1 MSIYWSEITKNIEP
15 YIPGEQP
22 KDRKYIKLNT
32 NENPY
37 PPSLKVIEAI
47 TQAANENL
55 QLYPDPGCDELRSIV
70 AKYYNLSA
78 DQIFVG
84 NGSDEVLA
92 FSFMAFFDQKKPILF
107 PDITYSFYE
116 VYVKLYKLK
125 NKLILLDEKFD
136 FSVDSFCIENGGIVI
151 ANPNAPTTKY
161 VSVELLKQIVEY
173 NLESVIII
181 DEAYIDFGGESMVNF
196 VNNYPNLLVI
206 QTLSKSRALAGL
218 RVGFAFGH
226 KDLIEGLNRIKN
238 SINSYTVDRLALAGA
253 KAAFEDEAYFRS
265 ITLKVRRI
273 REKVVPFLKE
283 LGFKILESEANFLF
297 VSHNT
302 IPAKIIFSELRN
314 RGILVR
320 YFNKPRIDNFLRISI
335 GTNEEMEILISNLT
349 GIIQDQQMH

>member
-1 MSIYWSEITKNIEP
+1 MSRYWSEITKQVDP

-37 PPSLKVIEAI
+37 PPSPKVIEAI
-47 TQAANENL
+47 TKAANENL
-55 QLYPDPGCDELRSIV
+55 QLYPDPNCDELRSTV
-70 AKYYNLSA
+70 ANYYNLSPN
-78 DQIFVG
+78 QVFVG

-92 FSFMAFFDQKKPILF
+92 FSFMAFFDQKEPILF
-107 PDITYSFYE
+107 PDITYSFYK
-116 VYVKLYKLK
+116 VYVKLFKLK
-125 NKLILLDEKFD
+125 HKLIPLDDEFS

-161 VSVELLKQIVEY
+161 IPVEALKQIVEY
-173 NLESVIII
+173 NIGSVVII
-181 DEAYIDFGGESMVNF
+181 DEAYVDFGGESLVRF
-196 VNNYPNLLVI
+196 VNEYPNLLIV

-238 SINSYTVDRLALAGA
+238 SINSYTVNRLSQAGA
-253 KAAFEDEAYFRS
+253 KAAFEDETYFQS
-265 ITLKVRRI
+265 ISLKVI
-273 REKVVPFLKE
+273 DTREKVIPYLRE
-283 LGFKILESEANFLF
+283 LGFKVLESKANFLF

-302 IPAKIIFSELRN
+302 IHAKLIFDELRN
-314 RGILVR
+314 NGILVR

-335 GTNEEMEILISNLT
+335 GTNEEMEVLIAKLRE
-349 GIIQDQQMH
+349 IIVEIEK